1 MENKNMKAKTSKKFS
16 LQKELLAHLKKLLA
30 LHSVYVISTIKEKK
44 NHQVNLIPQSKNSER
59 LIIYT
64 LLIITYRPISKR
76 LGDFMDEVYNK
87 MHQRC
92 TIYPI
97 MYTLSNVKKRLN
109 YGNNFLYKAIFH
121 TPCIYREND
130 CLSEFSNYSMHFHQ
144 NVYDHIQETWNSRMD
159 RAGYLLSII
168 GNIEPEKDTT
178 SMMSIMH
185 YALEQICLGLL
196 YLFWKFEPQH
206 YSLSYMLHL
215 CSHFCGLPDT
225 IFPKETYGLHRIRYI
240 LCNVHHIMRF
250 KAQNEFSYRDSDKA
264 HNRCERFY
272 NEAKRLGGAQL
283 EYLKELHC

>member
-1 MENKNMKAKTSKKFS
+1 METKTSKKTE

-30 LHSVYVISTIKEKK
+30 LHSVYVISTIKERKSHK
-44 NHQVNLIPQSKNSER
+44 VHLIPQSKNSER
-59 LIIYT
+59 FIIYT

-92 TIYPI
+92 KIYPI
-97 MYTLSNVKKRLN
+97 MYALSNVKKRLN
-109 YGNNFLYKAIFH
+109 YGDDFLYKAIFH
-121 TPCIYREND
+121 TPCIYRNND
-130 CLSEFSNYSMHFHQ
+130 CLSQFSKYSMPFHQ
-144 NVYDHIQETWNSRMD
+144 NVYDHIQETWKSRMD

-185 YALEQICLGLL
+185 HALEQICLGLL

-215 CSHFCGLPDT
+215 CSHFCRLPDT
-225 IFPKETYGLHRIRYI
+225 IFPKETYGLHRMRYI

-250 KAQNEFSYRDSDKA
+250 KAQNEFSYRVTEKA
-264 HNRCERFY
+264 HNRCEQFY
-272 NEAKRLGGAQL
+272 HEAKKLGEAQL
-283 EYLKELHC
+283 EYLKELHCDPTI